1 VDGPEVFGRFEPDTR
16 PCPPL
21 TGLSGSHPLWSRY
34 LRPSPL
40 RPMDVFRWGDAPA
53 GAVATPTVDP
63 PWTGDCRPLGAGQE
77 GERHGVSGGSGLR
90 GATRVR
96 ATGLAGRS
104 GRFVGRRHERSH
116 PSTDLD
122 GLTLLGDAI
131 STPSPL
137 KCIYTFLS
145 RNKRYFFCY
154 RKTIPASIRTFDG
167 YPRQTVR
174 FRCRCLERPVPPP
187 AGGFESRIFWPRS
200 RRTFGSFSESA
211 FRLFRVPRA
220 RSGV

>member
-1 VDGPEVFGRFEPDTR
+1 MSTADRARWEPPALEPLSPAVSAPSDGRVPVGGCSRGCGGDSDGRSPVDRGLPTPRSR
-16 PCPPL
+16 
-21 TGLSGSHPLWSRY
+21 TG
-34 LRPSPL
+34 
-40 RPMDVFRWGDAPA
+40 
-53 GAVATPTVDP
+53 
-63 PWTGDCRPLGAGQE
+63 

-116 PSTDLD
+116 PSTDLG
-122 GLTLLGDAI
+122 GLTPLGDAI

-137 KCIYTFLS
+137 KCIYTSLS
-145 RNKRYFFCY
+145 RNTRYFFYY
-154 RKTIPASIRTFDG
+154 RKAIPASLRTFDG

-174 FRCRCLERPVPPP
+174 FRCRCLERPVPPS
-187 AGGFESRIFWPRS
+187 ARGFESRISGPRS
-200 RRTFGSFSESA
+200 RRTFGSFYGSA

>member
-1 VDGPEVFGRFEPDTR
+1 MDGPEVFGRFEPDPR

-21 TGLSGSHPLWSRY
+21 TGLGGSHQLWSRY

-53 GAVATPTVDP
+53 GAVATPTVDH
-63 PWTGDCRPLGAGQE
+63 PWTGIADPSEPDRGGTARREWCIGPAGGDAGTSDGAWGPE
-77 GERHGVSGGSGLR
+77 
-90 GATRVR
+90 
-96 ATGLAGRS
+96 S

-116 PSTDLD
+116 PSTDLG
-122 GLTLLGDAI
+122 GLTPLGDAI

-137 KCIYTFLS
+137 KCIYTSLS
-145 RNKRYFFCY
+145 RNTRYFFYY
-154 RKTIPASIRTFDG
+154 RKAIPASLRTFDG

-174 FRCRCLERPVPPP
+174 FRCRCLERPVPPS
-187 AGGFESRIFWPRS
+187 ARGFESRISGPRS
-200 RRTFGSFSESA
+200 RRTFGSFYGSA